1 MKRCLVA
8 TIVVQVPHRV
18 VAVQIA
24 AVAVWAQLKMA
35 AERVAK
41 PPVMTGVMMAVKMR
55 QGLLLVLIVA
65 LIAVMNV
72 KTQRS
77 LLTVLVLVAV
87 QIGGLAHV
95 LLPALMIVLR
105 AVQQL
110 VDNFVSQP
118 VMVVVK

>member
-1 MKRCLVA
+1 
-8 TIVVQVPHRV
+8 
-18 VAVQIA
+18 
-24 AVAVWAQLKMA
+24 
-35 AERVAK
+35 
-41 PPVMTGVMMAVKMR
+41 MR
-55 QGLLLVLIVA
+55 QSVVIIQPNLLVLIVA

-87 QIGGLAHV
+87 QIVVLAHV

>member
-55 QGLLLVLIVA
+55 QGLLLVLVVA

-87 QIGGLAHV
+87 QIVVLAHV

>member
-41 PPVMTGVMMAVKMR
+41 PPGVMMAVKMR

-87 QIGGLAHV
+87 QIVVLAHV

>member
-87 QIGGLAHV
+87 QIVVLAHV

-105 AVQQL
+105 AVPQL

>member
-1 MKRCLVA
+1 MVA

-87 QIGGLAHV
+87 QIVVLAHV

-118 VMVVVK
+118 VM